1 MNAPQSLFPGP
12 SAGFDE
18 PVEMLEACHQRV
30 LRMLALLERL
40 AAHLTDAGADASAQ
54 QAAIDLKRYFDVA
67 AVHHHDDEERHVL
80 PLLGRLGRHALAR
93 QLFDEHRALSAAWT
107 RIRAE
112 LDAVQAGR
120 QPEAGHEPGEASA
133 ARGARE
139 AREVRWREFAARY
152 RAHIALEEGTVHPL
166 LHIALDEPMR
176 RAMGEDMARRRGA
189 VLPGAAPAQ
198 PRQRA

>member
-1 MNAPQSLFPGP
+1 MNAPLPLFPGP

-40 AAHLTDAGADASAQ
+40 AAHLNDAGADASAQ

-80 PLLGRLGRHALAR
+80 PLLGRLGRHALALR
-93 QLFDEHRALSAAWT
+93 LFDEHRALAASWT
-107 RIRAE
+107 RIRGE

-120 QPEAGHEPGEASA
+120 LPDA
-133 ARGARE
+133 AREPRE
-139 AREVRWREFAARY
+139 ARWRDFGDRY

-166 LHIALDEPMR
+166 LRTALDEPMR
-176 RAMGEDMARRRGA
+176 RAMGDDMARRRGA
-189 VLPGAAPAQ
+189 TPPQAAA
-198 PRQRA
+198 

>member
-1 MNAPQSLFPGP
+1 MNAPLPLFPGP

-40 AAHLTDAGADASAQ
+40 AAHLVDAGADASAR

-80 PLLGRLGRHALAR
+80 PLLGRLGRHALAQR
-93 QLFDEHRALSAAWT
+93 LFEEHRSLSAAWS
-107 RIRAE
+107 RIRGE
-112 LDAVQAGR
+112 LDAVQDGR
-120 QPEAGHEPGEASA
+120 LPDS
-133 ARGARE
+133 ARE
-139 AREVRWREFAARY
+139 PREARWREFADRY

-166 LHIALDEPMR
+166 LGAALDETLR
-176 RAMGEDMARRRGA
+176 REMGEDMARRRGA
-189 VLPGAAPAQ
+189 HVPAPGDAA
-198 PRQRA
+198 R